1 MTNAMAMYEPQTFH
15 LEPMAP
21 VTRYS
26 KHHKSHKRKP
36 HLVRDYA
43 GSIEQEIVL
52 HAQKIYAEQISDY

>member
-1 MTNAMAMYEPQTFH
+1 MTQGLALYEPQTFH
-15 LEPMAP
+15 LEHMAP
-21 VTRYS
+21 VTRYP

-36 HLVRDYA
+36 HPIRDYM